1 MSKSK
6 EKIKKQISSSFSKDK
21 SIFEDS
27 FFFYNPEAALIID
40 KNGKVLSVNHQF
52 SQLFNYRPADLINKK
67 ITTILLF
74 TEDNNKHY
82 AEYLKNPKAEIRTL
96 EAILTKKDHSRV
108 EIEISGYPLFSPEKG
123 YQGNFIT
130 LKDISQR
137 KLNQRLHRAFFNIS
151 RIANTNIS
159 LAELYD
165 IIYSELNRV
174 LFAVNFHI
182 ALWDKEKN
190 RLTFPYFVDEKNEP
204 EKENEQSF
212 LEGLAS
218 YTIKYGKPLLV
229 NYEKILRLAEAG
241 HIKLIETKKLTEN
254 TSWLGVP
261 LKIGIHLLGCM
272 SVANYSMPDA
282 YTENDI
288 NSLEFISELIAAAI
302 ERKIAEKEIHQN
314 QERFASFFISN
325 PLASVYLDKEDTV
338 LDINPR
344 FTELF
349 GYNRKDVIGKKLGAA
364 NFYPPG
370 KKEEGEE
377 LTRKTFYSTFV
388 RFETIRKAKDGRLI
402 PVQISSSQIKIKDQT
417 SGVIG
422 LYEDI
427 TEQKQNEELQQ
438 VLYNISEAASSS
450 MSLAQLYKNI
460 HIELKKVINTNNF
473 YIALLNEEKDKIS
486 FVYYSD
492 ELDENST
499 PIDVSLK
506 NTLTGYLLKGQQ
518 SLLLN
523 YSQMQLLVL
532 ESKIDI
538 YGPISKN
545 ICWLGVPLKMEG
557 KVFGVIVVQDYN
569 NPVAYSSKDIK
580 LMEIVAVQAA
590 TAITR
595 KQSEEKIIYISFHDT
610 LTGLYNRAYFEEELK
625 RMNHPR
631 FYPLSLVMADVS
643 GLKAVNDAFG
653 HHQGD
658 QLLKNLANILKRNS
672 REVDVLARLGG
683 DEFAIVLP
691 DTSSAA
697 AETYCQRIVN
707 DCQQNNFE
715 PLYLNPN
722 ISMGFA
728 TQEGNFSDYEAIFR
742 EADKKMYQ
750 NKLLNVKSKEKY
762 LLDAFLSILLER
774 DIHTEKHAQRLVNI
788 ATKIGQKIGL
798 SPYDLDKLRLLALL
812 HDIGK
817 IGVPES
823 ILFKV
828 EPLTDEEWRILKN
841 HTNIGYRITKN
852 IPDFSSIANEILYH
866 HERWDGKGY
875 PSGLK
880 GKDIPLLSRI
890 ISIVD
895 TFDAMQATRPY
906 KKPLTRKQALAE
918 IRRNTGT
925 QFDPELVNIFFEV
938 INQKLLK

>member
-1 MSKSK
+1 
-6 EKIKKQISSSFSKDK
+6 KKFD
-21 SIFEDS
+21 D
-27 FFFYNPEAALIID
+27 ID
-40 KNGKVLSVNHQF
+40 
-52 SQLFNYRPADLINKK
+52 
-67 ITTILLF
+67 
-74 TEDNNKHY
+74 
-82 AEYLKNPKAEIRTL
+82 
-96 EAILTKKDHSRV
+96 
-108 EIEISGYPLFSPEKG
+108 
-123 YQGNFIT
+123 
-130 LKDISQR
+130 
-137 KLNQRLHRAFFNIS
+137 
-151 RIANTNIS
+151 
-159 LAELYD
+159 
-165 IIYSELNRV
+165 
-174 LFAVNFHI
+174 
-182 ALWDKEKN
+182 
-190 RLTFPYFVDEKNEP
+190 
-204 EKENEQSF
+204 
-212 LEGLAS
+212 
-218 YTIKYGKPLLV
+218 
-229 NYEKILRLAEAG
+229 
-241 HIKLIETKKLTEN
+241 
-254 TSWLGVP
+254 
-261 LKIGIHLLGCM
+261 
-272 SVANYSMPDA
+272 
-282 YTENDI
+282 
-288 NSLEFISELIAAAI
+288 
-302 ERKIAEKEIHQN
+302 
-314 QERFASFFISN
+314 
-325 PLASVYLDKEDTV
+325 
-338 LDINPR
+338 
-344 FTELF
+344 
-349 GYNRKDVIGKKLGAA
+349 
-364 NFYPPG
+364 FYPPG

-377 LTRKTFYSTFV
+377 LTKKTFYSTFV
-388 RFETIRKAKDGRLI
+388 RFETIRKAKDGRSI
-402 PVQISSSQIKIKDQT
+402 PVKISSSQMKIKDQT

-438 VLYNISEAASSS
+438 VLYNISEAASSP
-450 MSLAQLYKNI
+450 MSLAQLYRSI
-460 HIELKKVINTNNF
+460 HTGLKKVINANNF

-506 NTLTGYLLKGQQ
+506 NTLTGYLIKGQQ

-523 YSQMQLLVL
+523 YSQMQELVL
-532 ESKIDI
+532 ERKIDI
-538 YGPISKN
+538 YGPLSKN

-569 NPVAYSSKDIK
+569 NPVSYSSKDIK

-625 RMNHPR
+625 RVNHPR
-631 FYPLSLVMADVS
+631 FYPLSMVMVDVN

-691 DTSSAA
+691 NTSSAA
-697 AETYCQRIVN
+697 AETYCQRIIN

-750 NKLLNVKSKEKY
+750 NKLLNVKSKEKF

-788 ATKIGQKIGL
+788 ASMMGKKIGL

-817 IGVPES
+817 IGVPEK

-828 EPLTDEEWRILKN
+828 APLTDEEWRVLKN
-841 HTNIGYRITKN
+841 HTNIGYRIAKN

-866 HERWDGKGY
+866 HERWDGNGY

-895 TFDAMQATRPY
+895 AFDTMQATRPY
-906 KKPLTRKQALAE
+906 KKPLTREQALAE
-918 IRRNTGT
+918 IRRNAGT
-925 QFDPELVNIFFEV
+925 QFDPELVKVFFEV
-938 INQKLLK
+938 IEQKLLK